1 MNKSLHEA
9 YILFL
14 FYLRLKRIMLNYQ
27 QELAQLSDSQKISLW
42 SKWEKSNL
50 SKESKIRSVYYD
62 ALSKGYLTK

>member
-1 MNKSLHEA
+1 VHNV
-9 YILFL
+9 
-14 FYLRLKRIMLNYQ
+14 NYQ
-27 QELAQLSDSQKISLW
+27 QELAKLSDSQKIELW